1 MLIQKTLS
9 DCEKEVP
16 EGFSLEYTFSVF
28 IIQDVIRSST
38 FQHLLVLCVRQPA
51 REPGRVKMWA

>member
-1 MLIQKTLS
+1 MIQKTLS
-9 DCEKEVP
+9 DCEKELA

-28 IIQDVIRSST
+28 IIQGVIRSST
-38 FQHLLVLCVRQPA
+38 VQHLLALCVRQRA